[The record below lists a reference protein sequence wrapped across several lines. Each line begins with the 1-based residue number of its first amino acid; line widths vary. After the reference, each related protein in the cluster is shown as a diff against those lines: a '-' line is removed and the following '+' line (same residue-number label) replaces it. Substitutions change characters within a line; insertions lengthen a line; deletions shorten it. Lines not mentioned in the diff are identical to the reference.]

1 MMVNMPGDPYPG
13 QVTSRSGGPAMGMFD
28 ELKDKAAKLASEH
41 PDQVEK
47 ISDQV
52 IEKAGDAADHA
63 TGGKY
68 ADKVDLGQDKADDA
82 IG

>member
-1 MMVNMPGDPYPG
+1 
-13 QVTSRSGGPAMGMFD
+13 MGMFD
-28 ELKDKAAKLASEH
+28 EMKDKAAKLAADH

-52 IEKAGDAADHA
+52 IERGGDAADRA

-68 ADKVDLGQDKADDA
+68 ADKVDMAQEKADDS
-82 IG
+82 IGHGDGDTDHSTTR

>member
-1 MMVNMPGDPYPG
+1 
-13 QVTSRSGGPAMGMFD
+13 MGMFD
-28 ELKDKAAKLASEH
+28 DLKAKAHKQLEQH

-52 IEKAGDAADHA
+52 IERGGDVVDQR

-68 ADKVDLGQDKADDA
+68 ADKVDKAQRSADEK
-82 IG
+82 IGE